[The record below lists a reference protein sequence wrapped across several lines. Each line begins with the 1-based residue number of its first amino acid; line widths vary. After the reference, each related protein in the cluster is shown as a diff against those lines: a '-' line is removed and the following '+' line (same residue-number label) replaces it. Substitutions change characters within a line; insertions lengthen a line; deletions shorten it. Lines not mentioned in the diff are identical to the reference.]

1 MSTHDNTGEERYQ
14 AMNRLIAEH
23 LASPELGTDWLAEQL
38 GVSARQLQRIS
49 RNAGQTTVT
58 HLIAEARL
66 QRAWELI
73 VERDMPTR
81 AVAPLVGYRGGAY
94 LAKRFRQRFG
104 LAPHEAREA
113 GPRGE

>member
-1 MSTHDNTGEERYQ
+1 MSTRDNAGDERYQ

-38 GVSARQLQRIS
+38 GVSARQLQRII

-94 LAKRFRQRFG
+94 LAKRFGQRFG
-104 LAPHEAREA
+104 EAPHAARRRSA
-113 GPRGE
+113 QGS